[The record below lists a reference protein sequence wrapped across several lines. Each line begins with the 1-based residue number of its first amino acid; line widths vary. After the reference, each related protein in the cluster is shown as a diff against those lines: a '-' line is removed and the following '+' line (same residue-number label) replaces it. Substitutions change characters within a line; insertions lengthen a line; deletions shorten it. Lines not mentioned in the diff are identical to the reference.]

1 MLLPIASLFGACGK
15 DGGYNLYNL
24 QNDFSKI
31 EKENSNVI
39 LTDGG
44 LTFDYSNH
52 ENINGIINSTSP
64 YTSLKDYNYVFTNS
78 MSFISSYIDECSN
91 NDATKNATLKNRIKN
106 DLDKLSL
113 TIRDVNECFDLFA
126 EALYGNMANPKAQ
139 PCLDRYENLIYTY
152 QAMYVSAGNLT
163 NSLADLYYNHV
174 LNDGNPNVFGGG
186 KANFNVATVV
196 NKFESRIKLQLSNL
210 TQCFVETYISGDLAE
225 KVASGEKT
233 FSLTTDNYKAN
244 ITALSKPIKS
254 IQTAIEKA
262 EVNKNDF
269 YELSVQAQNI
279 QTTLKNDIDKFITAC
294 NDVDYVIAKTD
305 ATISSHD
312 KMCVNI
318 VESYYH
324 LVLTYN
330 EVLAKMLN
338 IVTNA

>member
-15 DGGYNLYNL
+15 DDGYNLNNL
-24 QNDFSKI
+24 QKDFNKI
-31 EKENSNVI
+31 ENENNNVVI
-39 LTDGG
+39 TDGN

-78 MSFISSYIDECSN
+78 MSFICSYIDECSN

-210 TQCFVETYISGDLAE
+210 TQCFVETYISGDLAK
-225 KVASGEKT
+225 KVAKSETT
-233 FSLTTDNYKAN
+233 FSLTKYDYKTN
-244 ITALSKPIKS
+244 VEALNKPIKS
-254 IQTAIEKA
+254 VQTAIEKA
-262 EVNKNDF
+262 IVNKNDF
-269 YELSVQAQNI
+269 YELSVQAQNF
-279 QTTLKNDIDKFITAC
+279 QTTLKNDIDKFVIAC
-294 NDVDYVIAKTD
+294 NDIDYAVIKTD
-305 ATISSHD
+305 ATASAHD
-312 KMCVNI
+312 KMCVSI
-318 VESYYH
+318 VESYYN
-324 LVLTYN
+324 LVSTYN
-330 EVLAKMLN
+330 NVLVKMLN
-338 IVTNA
+338 IVTNS